1 MQDIVV
7 CIDEQSIKM
16 KKRIKRFLMNKIFL
30 MDEEIPNTDL
40 VQPSTI
46 LEGILMKNDDSR
58 SERGL
63 ITCWRTTTICGR
75 KQKKNHDE

>member
-1 MQDIVV
+1 
-7 CIDEQSIKM
+7 M
-16 KKRIKRFLMNKIFL
+16 KKRIKIFLMN
-30 MDEEIPNTDL
+30 EETPNTDL

-75 KQKKNHDE
+75 KQKKNHDELEVRNAGFIYPAETT